1 MNINWKLR
9 LQSYPFWAAVCGL
22 IGLILQDFGLVDAGE
37 YNAYMDAFLMLL
49 VASGIVSDPTTAG
62 MRDSRNALSYQK
74 PRKDKD

>member
-9 LQSYPFWAAVCGL
+9 LRSYPFWAAICGL
-22 IGLILQDFGLVDAGE
+22 LGLVLQDLGLVDAGQ
-37 YNAYMDAFLMLL
+37 YNAYMDTFLLVL

-62 MRDSRNALSYQK
+62 LWDSRNALSYKK